1 MHDYAMLRQ
10 RMVDNQIR
18 PSEVTDHEVLKAFL
32 NVPRELFVA
41 PSEQPFA
48 YADRDLRMS
57 ETNRDRA
64 MIPAVQLAR
73 LVQAL
78 PRGAATKLAVIGC
91 GTGCSAAILARLAAW
106 VVAVEED
113 ETLAGAARDRLRNL
127 GAANV
132 AVVQARLTDGY
143 PPEAPYDGV
152 LVDGAVEYVPDA
164 LIRQLKPGGLL
175 AVIERGERVSR
186 AMLYERVGEDAAKR
200 PLFDAWAPLLP
211 GFERKRE
218 FVF

>member
-1 MHDYAMLRQ
+1 
-10 RMVDNQIR
+10 
-18 PSEVTDHEVLKAFL
+18 
-32 NVPRELFVA
+32 
-41 PSEQPFA
+41 
-48 YADRDLRMS
+48 MS
-57 ETNRDRA
+57 E
-64 MIPAVQLAR
+64 PATR
-73 LVQAL
+73 
-78 PRGAATKLAVIGC
+78 AATMP
-91 GTGCSAAILARLAAW
+91 
-106 VVAVEED
+106 
-113 ETLAGAARDRLRNL
+113 RN
-127 GAANV
+127 AANV

-143 PPEAPYDGV
+143 PAEAPYDGI

-186 AMLYERVGEDAAKR
+186 AMLYERVGEDAARR